1 MLINF
6 GKQERFFGFLRK
18 LGCLLEWNTALIH
31 YVLDQVFSWV
41 MLPSELAFHRVQDHL
56 IWTSELRV
64 MAVLPRYISAGN
76 RPADG
81 PPMGGGRSAVIPD
94 EL

>member
-1 MLINF
+1 
-6 GKQERFFGFLRK
+6 
-18 LGCLLEWNTALIH
+18 
-31 YVLDQVFSWV
+31 
-41 MLPSELAFHRVQDHL
+41 
-56 IWTSELRV
+56 
-64 MAVLPRYISAGN
+64 MAVLPGYISAGN